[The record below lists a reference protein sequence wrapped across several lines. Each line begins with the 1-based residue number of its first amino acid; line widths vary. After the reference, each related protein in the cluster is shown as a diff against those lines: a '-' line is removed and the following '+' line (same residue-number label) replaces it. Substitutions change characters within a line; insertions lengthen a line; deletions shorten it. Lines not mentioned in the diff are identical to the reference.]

1 MDAFLS
7 RKLEVREV
15 IANLP
20 YPMGG
25 EHERCHPPT
34 SRVATDICEKQEKV
48 MRRLPKLT
56 RYIRHIL
63 RIISRDVG
71 ES

>member
-1 MDAFLS
+1 MGAFLS
-7 RKLEVREV
+7 RKLGVRWV

-20 YPMGG
+20 YPTGG

-34 SRVATDICEKQEKV
+34 SRVATDIYKNREIA

-63 RIISRDVG
+63 RIISRDEG